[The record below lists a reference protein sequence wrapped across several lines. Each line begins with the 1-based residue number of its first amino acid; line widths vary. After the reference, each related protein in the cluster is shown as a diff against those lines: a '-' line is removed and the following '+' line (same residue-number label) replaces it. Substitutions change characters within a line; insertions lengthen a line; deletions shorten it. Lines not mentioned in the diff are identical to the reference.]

1 MDGIFRSEPWGDGTI
16 TNRVAPKER
25 HVHRA
30 LPTGVHLESRP
41 SMPSS
46 AQRIRFHARMDS
58 AGSTERWAR
67 VLADAAVRALVEE
80 AALSP
85 KPGLADS
92 RGGGAHDDLS
102 FALMCRSAHVLH
114 PFFVAM
120 ARAGSCEVSLQA
132 LRERLGLLGRSAE
145 AAMLDATGGVNTH
158 RGAIWALG
166 LLLAAAG
173 RGGDISAQ
181 VLAARAGAIAR
192 CEDPAA
198 PTCTGNKGEAA
209 RRRYGVGGAKAQA
222 QAGFPQVVRAALP
235 QLRRSRRLG
244 ASEDAGRLDALLAI
258 MAGLDDTCL
267 LSRGGRQGLAGM
279 QARAAGVL
287 SAGGAGTAEG
297 QRALR
302 RLNDYALAWRL
313 SPGGAADLLAA
324 ALFLD
329 GLERG
334 RDGALVHADS
344 WASDPGNTEACRPG
358 GAGNWRARAAE
369 RGCQSV
375 GLLQEPSR

>member
-1 MDGIFRSEPWGDGTI
+1 MDGIFRPGSCNDGSAGS
-16 TNRVAPKER
+16 VAPAEG
-25 HVHRA
+25 HFHTA
-30 LPTGVHLESRP
+30 LPTEVHLERGP
-41 SMPSS
+41 R
-46 AQRIRFHARMDS
+46 A
-58 AGSTERWAR
+58 
-67 VLADAAVRALVEE
+67 LADAALRALIEE

-85 KPGLADS
+85 KPGLTDS

-102 FALMCRSAHVLH
+102 FDLMCRSAHVLH
-114 PFFVAM
+114 PFFMAM
-120 ARAGSCEVSLQA
+120 ARAGSHEISLQA
-132 LRERLGLLGRSAE
+132 LRERIGLQGRLAE

-166 LLLAAAG
+166 LLVAAAG
-173 RGGDISAQ
+173 RGGCMDVQA
-181 VLAARAGAIAR
+181 LAARAGAIAR
-192 CEDPAA
+192 CDDPAA
-198 PTCTGNKGEAA
+198 PAHTGNKGEAA

-235 QLRRSRRLG
+235 QLQRSRRRG
-244 ASEDAGRLDALLAI
+244 DSEAAARLNALLAI
-258 MAGLDDTCL
+258 MAQLDDTCL

-287 SAGGAGTAEG
+287 AAGGVGTAEG

-329 GLERG
+329 RLEPGRQSRWWAGLR
-334 RDGALVHADS
+334 
-344 WASDPGNTEACRPG
+344 
-358 GAGNWRARAAE
+358 
-369 RGCQSV
+369 
-375 GLLQEPSR
+375 QEPSR

>member
-1 MDGIFRSEPWGDGTI
+1 METAAADR
-16 TNRVAPKER
+16 
-25 HVHRA
+25 
-30 LPTGVHLESRP
+30 
-41 SMPSS
+41 PSS
-46 AQRIRFHARMDS
+46 AHWVGLRARVDC
-58 AGSTERWAR
+58 AGFTERGAQM
-67 VLADAAVRALVEE
+67 LADAALRALVEE

-85 KPGLADS
+85 KPGLVDG

-102 FALMCRSAHVLH
+102 FALMCRSAQALH
-114 PFFVAM
+114 PFFMAM
-120 ARAGSCEVSLQA
+120 ARAGSHEASLQA
-132 LRERLGLLGRSAE
+132 LRERIGLLGRSAE
-145 AAMLDATGGVNTH
+145 TAMLDATGGVNTH

-173 RGGDISAQ
+173 RGGDISAPA
-181 VLAARAGAIAR
+181 LAARAGAIAR
-192 CEDPAA
+192 CHDPAA
-198 PTCTGNKGEAA
+198 PAHTGNKGEAA

-222 QAGFPQVVRAALP
+222 QAGFPQVMRAALP

-244 ASEDAGRLDALLAI
+244 AGEEAARLDALLAI
-258 MAGLDDTCL
+258 MVQLDDTCL

-287 SAGGAGTAEG
+287 AAGGVGTAEG
-297 QRALR
+297 RCALR

-324 ALFLD
+324 ALFLE

-334 RDGALVHADS
+334 RDGALVLAAAWTS
-344 WASDPGNTEACRPG
+344 GPGDTEACRPG

-369 RGCQSV
+369 RGCQSA

>member
-1 MDGIFRSEPWGDGTI
+1 MRFRA
-16 TNRVAPKER
+16 RVDP
-25 HVHRA
+25 
-30 LPTGVHLESRP
+30 
-41 SMPSS
+41 
-46 AQRIRFHARMDS
+46 
-58 AGSTERWAR
+58 AGSTEGGAR
-67 VLADAAVRALVEE
+67 ALADAALRALVEE

-85 KPGLADS
+85 KPGLVDS

-120 ARAGSCEVSLQA
+120 ARAGSHEVSLPV
-132 LRERLGLLGRSAE
+132 LRERIGLLGRSAE

-166 LLLAAAG
+166 LLVAAAG
-173 RGGDISAQ
+173 RGGDLCAPA
-181 VLAARAGAIAR
+181 LAAQAGAIAR
-192 CEDPAA
+192 CQDPAA
-198 PTCTGNKGEAA
+198 PARTGNKGEAA

-222 QAGFPQVVRAALP
+222 QAGFPQVMRAALP

-244 ASEDAGRLDALLAI
+244 ASEGAARLDALLAI

-267 LSRGGRQGLAGM
+267 LSRGGRRGLAGM

-287 SAGGAGTAEG
+287 AAGGAGTAEG
-297 QRALR
+297 RLALR

-334 RDGALVHADS
+334 
-344 WASDPGNTEACRPG
+344 
-358 GAGNWRARAAE
+358 
-369 RGCQSV
+369 GCHRK
-375 GLLQEPSR
+375 GH